1 VIRAFGRTGPG
12 RGVLLPALAAL
23 LALAGAATAGT
34 DQTPS
39 ILRPASP
46 PAQSIHALSLLVF
59 GITAAIFLTVL
70 VVLVYTIVRFRRREG
85 DPVREPPQVY
95 GSVRMELAWT
105 IVPLVIVLVLFLS
118 ATRTMMA
125 IADYPAPPGALRVT
139 VVGHQWWWE
148 YRYPELG
155 VVTAGELHLPVS
167 EPQSMR
173 PVFLSL
179 ESADVIHSFWVPRL
193 AGKTDVIPGRVNHMW
208 MAPLETGLFLGQCA
222 EYCGLQH
229 AGMLIRVVVETPD
242 EFERWV
248 EAQRQPAV
256 DAPSARRGR
265 ELFASLACVSCH
277 RVRGTEAR
285 GDVGPDLTHLM
296 SRQTLGSG
304 VVPNTPDNLSR
315 WVADPAAIK
324 PGVKMPAM
332 GLDRDQLDEVVR
344 YLETLR

>member
-1 VIRAFGRTGPG
+1 M
-12 RGVLLPALAAL
+12 
-23 LALAGAATAGT
+23 
-34 DQTPS
+34 
-39 ILRPASP
+39 RPASP
-46 PAQSIHALSLLVF
+46 PAQSIHTLSLLVF
-59 GITAAIFLTVL
+59 AVAAAIFLAVL
-70 VVLVYTIVRFRRREG
+70 ATLVYTIVRFRRREG
-85 DPVREPPQVY
+85 DPLRDPPQVY
-95 GSVRMELAWT
+95 GSVRIELAWT
-105 IVPLVIVLVLFLS
+105 VVPLVIIVVLFLA
-118 ATRTMMA
+118 ATRTMMT
-125 IADYPAPPGALRVT
+125 ITDHPSPPDALQVT
-139 VVGHQWWWE
+139 VIGHQWWWE

-167 EPQSMR
+167 QPQAMR

-193 AGKTDVIPGRVNHMW
+193 AGKKDVIPGRVNRMW
-208 MAPLETGLFLGQCA
+208 MAPLQTGLFLGQCA

-242 EFERWV
+242 EFERWI
-248 EAQRQPAV
+248 EAQRRPAV
-256 DAPSARRGR
+256 DTPSAHRGR

-277 RVRGTEAR
+277 RIRGTEAR

-304 VVPNTPDNLSR
+304 VVPNTPDELSR
-315 WVADPAAIK
+315 WVADPATIK

-332 GLDRDQLDEVVR
+332 GLDRDQLGAVVR